1 MKSAGYKW
9 YLLALAVMLALS
21 GLYAVR
27 RDLPERYRNYQRSE
41 EAVRQAAANVAILQ
55 SEVELARRKLKDLDT
70 DVVEMEATV
79 RRIKRLVREGE
90 TVYRFEPAPSP
101 AVSSQP

>member
-1 MKSAGYKW
+1 MKTAGHRW
-9 YLLALAVMLALS
+9 YLLALAAVLALS

-41 EAVRQAAANVAILQ
+41 ESVRQAAENAAVLE
-55 SEVELARRKLKDLDT
+55 SEVELARRRLKDLDT
-70 DVVEMEATV
+70 DAVEMEATV

-90 TVYRFEPAPSP
+90 TVYRFEPAPLAAST
-101 AVSSQP
+101 SQP

>member
-1 MKSAGYKW
+1 MKNAEHKW
-9 YLLALAVMLALS
+9 YLLALAIMLALS

-41 EAVRQAAANVAILQ
+41 EAVRRAAADVANLQ
-55 SEVELARRKLKDLDT
+55 NEVELARRRLKDLDS
-70 DVVEMEATV
+70 DAVEMEATV